1 MQIEFIGRNYS
12 IDDRVRAYAEEKLH
26 KLDKFVQE
34 PVEIRVTLETE
45 KHRQIAEVHVHH
57 RLGALDATVEGDEM
71 LDAIH
76 GAIEKVEK
84 QARRSTRK
92 KIDQRRRS
100 GRINGTQQQWPMS
113 VVERESVGAGRQPR
127 IIRSELL
134 HIKPMSIEEAALQL
148 DGAKNEFVVFRDST
162 TDRVSVLYKRKDEN
176 YGLIAPEF

>member
-1 MQIEFIGRNYS
+1 MQIEFIGRNYQ
-12 IDDRVRAYAEEKLH
+12 IDDRVRAYTEEKLH
-26 KLDKFVQE
+26 KLDKFLQE

-57 RLGALDATVEGDEM
+57 RLGTLDATVEGGDM
-71 LDAIH
+71 YDAVNGVID
-76 GAIEKVEK
+76 KVEK

-92 KIDQRRRS
+92 QIDKRRRA
-100 GRINGTQQQWPMS
+100 GRVNGAQQQWPMS

-134 HIKPMSIEEAALQL
+134 QIKPMSIDEAALQL
-148 DGAKNEFVVFRDST
+148 DSAENGFVVFRDAV